1 MANASAAETLPAEG
15 PPHASAGQAQ
25 RSARAA
31 LMVGALGVVFGDI
44 GTSPLYSIQTVFEDQ
59 SHAVHPVRPEIFGVI
74 SLVFW
79 TITIVVSV
87 KYVIFIMRADDRG
100 EGGIMALTSI
110 LRHSRIARTRLIT
123 ALVLLGVLGAALF
136 YGDST
141 ITPAISVLSAME
153 GLKVAAPGVSSAVV
167 PLTAVVLAALF
178 ALQRFGTHVVGRLF
192 GPIMLIWF
200 AALALFGGSEVIR
213 HPSVLQ
219 ALSPTWGARFFL
231 EHGVVAYLALAAVV
245 LAVTGAEALY
255 ADMGHFG
262 RAPIRRAWFLIVF
275 PALTLDYLA
284 QGAVILRSP
293 KDISNPFYL
302 LLPSWAQ
309 LPMVFLATVATVI
322 ASQAV
327 ISGTYSVTQQAVQ
340 LGFLP
345 RLTIRHTSAREIGQI
360 YVPAINAILFVIVLA
375 IVFAFGSSSGL
386 AAAYGVAVT
395 GTFVLTTVLFLSI
408 ARLFWHT
415 RRALVTAGGG
425 VLLTVDIAFFTSNLT
440 KVIHGGWLPLA
451 VAACAYT
458 IFTTW
463 NRGREIVTE
472 NRHRL
477 EGSLQDFVEEITA
490 HDYSINHVPGV
501 AVFLNPRLESTPLAL
516 RANIEHNHAIHDTV
530 LIVSV
535 AVERVAHIPDTQRV
549 RLGQRHLYSGATG
562 DPLAATA
569 EQIIPLSLH
578 YGFRDRTDV
587 PAALRRAVAEGQIPG
602 SPDIEHATYFLS
614 KVTINRTSAPGMA
627 GWRKR
632 IFLALAR
639 NAADPAEYFHLPDG
653 QTVITSGRIGI

>member
-1 MANASAAETLPAEG
+1 MAQASASETLPADGGSET
-15 PPHASAGQAQ
+15 
-25 RSARAA
+25 RAA
-31 LMVGALGVVFGDI
+31 HLQRTAGTALIVGALGVVFGDI
-44 GTSPLYSIQTVFEDQ
+44 GTSPLYSIQTVFESQ
-59 SHAVHPVRPEIFGVI
+59 NHAVHAQRPEVFGVI

-79 TITIVVSV
+79 TITIIVSV
-87 KYVIFIMRADDRG
+87 KYVIFVMRADDRG

-110 LRHSRIARTRLIT
+110 LRHSQVARTRLV
-123 ALVLLGVLGAALF
+123 AVLVLLGVLGASLF

-153 GLKVAAPGVSSAVV
+153 GLKVAAPGLASAVV
-167 PLTAVVLAALF
+167 PLTAIVLAALF

-200 AALALFGGSEVIR
+200 GSLAVFGANEVAR
-213 HPSVLQ
+213 HPSILQ
-219 ALSPTWGARFFL
+219 SLSPTWGARFFI
-231 EHGVVAYLALAAVV
+231 EHGIVAYLALAAVV

-284 QGAVILRSP
+284 QGSVILHNP
-293 KDISNPFYL
+293 KDISSPFYL

-309 LPMVFLATVATVI
+309 LPMVFVATVATVI
-322 ASQAV
+322 ASQSV
-327 ISGTYSVTQQAVQ
+327 ISGAYSVTQQAVQ

-360 YVPAINAILFVIVLA
+360 YVPAVNAVLFAMVVA
-375 IVFAFGSSSGL
+375 IVFAFGSSSAL

-395 GTFVLTTVLFLSI
+395 GTFILTTVLFLSI

-415 RRALVTAGGG
+415 RRALVLLGGL
-425 VLLTVDIAFFTSNLT
+425 VFLTVDAAFFTSNLT

-451 VAACAYT
+451 VAAVTYT
-458 IFTTW
+458 LFTTW

-472 NRHRL
+472 NRKRL
-477 EGSLQDFVEEITA
+477 EGPLQDFVEEISA
-490 HDYSINHVPGV
+490 RDFRINRVPGV
-501 AVFLNPRLESTPLAL
+501 AVFLNPSPDSAPLAL
-516 RANIEHNHAIHDTV
+516 RANIEFNHAIHDTV
-530 LIVSV
+530 LIVTV
-535 AVERVAHIPDTQRV
+535 QIERVPHIAETQRV
-549 RLGQRHLYSGATG
+549 QLGRRRLFSGATG
-562 DPLAATA
+562 DRLSRTA
-569 EQIIPLSLH
+569 EQILPLILR

-587 PAALRRAVAEGQIPG
+587 PAALRAAVAQGLIPG
-602 SPDIEHATYFLS
+602 APDIDRATYFLS
-614 KVTINRTSAPGMA
+614 KITINRTDQPGIA

-632 IFLALAR
+632 IFLVLAR
-639 NAADPAEYFHLPDG
+639 NAADPAEYFRLPDG
-653 QTVITSGRIGI
+653 QTVITSGRVGI